1 MQSAQT
7 LGKQIVEQQLEL
19 SQKISVR
26 LSEKYNNFLQE
37 SNLEDEAIVHWR
49 AKLIGYI
56 GSALIYFHTD
66 DVWSDVTDWAAQTGR
81 GAVQYGV
88 AIDELLNTNKVYR
101 SIIWEFLQEKIDREN
116 TTIESI
122 LKINNIIDTIMDQT
136 AYIFSVS
143 FVEYHKKTL
152 GIARKAFM
160 EVSTPVVALS
170 DEIAILPLIGELD
183 TDRVT
188 ILIETSLERCAALGN
203 TELIIDL
210 SGVPMIDTMVAF
222 ELFRVANALTLLGV
236 RPTFTGLRPEIAQ
249 AVVNLGIDFKKIQ
262 IMSSLKQAI
271 ATINKM

>member
-26 LSEKYNNFLQE
+26 LSQKYNNFLQE
-37 SNLEDEAIVHWR
+37 SNLEDETIVHWR

-56 GSALIYFHTD
+56 GSALISFHTD
-66 DVWSDVTDWAAQTGR
+66 DVWSDVTDWAVQTGR

-88 AIDELLNTNKVYR
+88 AIDELLSTNKVYR
-101 SIIWEFLQEKIDREN
+101 SIIWEFLQENLDRDI

-136 AYIFSVS
+136 AYVFSVS
-143 FVEYHKKTL
+143 FVEHHKKTL

-183 TDRVT
+183 TDRAT

-210 SGVPMIDTMVAF
+210 SGVPMIDTMVAS

-271 ATINKM
+271 AIINKM